1 MRELT
6 EIIRL
11 TLKEKKDVVL
21 SAVFGAVAGLTSVG
35 VFALSG
41 YMISQAALEV
51 PLYVLTI
58 MIALMKLLGILKA
71 VTRYAER
78 YYSHRAT
85 FTILANLRAS
95 IFERLETIAPTI
107 FQRYKSG
114 DLLARIVGDVESL
127 QNFFL
132 RVFYPPLVMVI
143 VFMATI
149 LFTLFYSMPT
159 GILLIVGVLLT
170 GFLIPS
176 MVTLKQRKIES
187 RVRDSRSELSAGT
200 TEFLYGFRELK
211 IHQQLSHQ
219 EEALGGASS
228 TYVEEQD
235 LESRHSLFSHTI
247 NLLVSLLITW
257 FVLVVG
263 VYAVGEGTLDG
274 VLLAML
280 VMISLTVFDEAIPM
294 ATLPY
299 HLEDSRKASKRLGE
313 IRGAELKERR
323 SEEAPDHAPSFRMEK
338 VGFTF
343 EGGERP
349 SISGVDLYI
358 PEGSKTAVIGASGSG
373 KSTLLN
379 LLLTFH
385 TPDEGQ
391 ILLDSHPLDAI
402 KQESLWQRAAVI
414 LQENHFF
421 HGSIRDNLLIAGE
434 VDDEELERVLS
445 KVKLPF
451 GLEDTV
457 TEKGGN
463 LSGGEKQ
470 RMAIA
475 RAILKGG
482 PLWIMDEPTS
492 SIDPMLEAEL
502 MDVILQEAEHS
513 TLLLISHRLTGL
525 EEMDQIVVM
534 EEGKI
539 AEIGNYRELMD
550 QKGYFYH
557 MKEIEKNVIFQ

>member
-11 TLKEKKDVVL
+11 TVKEKKDVVL

-58 MIALMKLLGILKA
+58 MIALMKLFGILKA

-95 IFERLETIAPTI
+95 IFDRLETIAPTI

-132 RVFYPPLVMVI
+132 RVFYPPLVMMV
-143 VFMATI
+143 VFIATI
-149 LFTLFYSMPT
+149 LFTLFYSVTT
-159 GILLIVGVLLT
+159 GVLLIVGVLLT

-176 MVTLKQRKIES
+176 LVSLKQRKIES
-187 RVRDSRSELSAGT
+187 RVRDSRSELSSGT

-219 EEALGGASS
+219 EETLGGASS
-228 TYVEEQD
+228 MYVKEQE

-247 NLLVSLLITW
+247 NLLVSLMITW
-257 FVLVVG
+257 LVLVLG

-313 IRGAELKERR
+313 IQGGELKGRR
-323 SEEAPDHAPSFRMEK
+323 SEEAPDHAPSFTLEK

-343 EGGERP
+343 DGGGRS
-349 SISGVDLYI
+349 SISDVDLYI
-358 PEGSKTAVIGASGSG
+358 PEGSKTAFIGASGSG
-373 KSTLLN
+373 KSTLFN
-379 LLLTFH
+379 LLLTFYS
-385 TPDEGQ
+385 PDEGQ
-391 ILLDSHPLDAI
+391 ILMDSRPIDAF
-402 KQESLWQRAAVI
+402 KRESLWQKAAVI

-434 VDDEELERVLS
+434 FGDEELQRVLS

-451 GLEDTV
+451 RLEDTV

-482 PLWIMDEPTS
+482 PLWILDEPTS

-502 MDVILQEAEHS
+502 MDVIRKESENS

-539 AEIGNYRELMD
+539 VEIGNYQELMD
-550 QKGYFYH
+550 RKGYFYH

>member
-1 MRELT
+1 
-6 EIIRL
+6 
-11 TLKEKKDVVL
+11 
-21 SAVFGAVAGLTSVG
+21 
-35 VFALSG
+35 
-41 YMISQAALEV
+41 
-51 PLYVLTI
+51 
-58 MIALMKLLGILKA
+58 MKLLGILKA
-71 VTRYAER
+71 VTKYAER

-85 FTILANLRAS
+85 FTILANLRGS
-95 IFERLETIAPTI
+95 IFDRLEAIAPTI

-132 RVFYPPLVMVI
+132 RVFYPPLVMMV
-143 VFMATI
+143 VFIATI
-149 LFTLFYSMPT
+149 LFTLFYSLAT
-159 GILLIVGVLLT
+159 GVLLIVGILLT

-176 MVTLKQRKIES
+176 LVSLKQRKIES
-187 RVRDSRSELSAGT
+187 RVRDRRSELSSGT

-211 IHQQLSHQ
+211 IHQQLSRQ
-219 EEALGGASS
+219 EETLGGASS
-228 TYVEEQD
+228 AYVKEQD
-235 LESRHSLFSHTI
+235 VESRHSLFSHTI

-257 FVLVVG
+257 LVLVLG

-313 IRGAELKERR
+313 IQGEEHKGRR
-323 SEEAPDHAPSFRMEK
+323 SEEAPDHAPSFTLEK

-343 EGGERP
+343 EGGERS

-379 LLLTFH
+379 LLLTFYS
-385 TPDEGQ
+385 PDEGQ
-391 ILLDSHPLDAI
+391 ILLDSRPIDAFNR
-402 KQESLWQRAAVI
+402 ESLWQKAAVL

-434 VDDEELERVLS
+434 FDDEELKRVLS

-451 GLEDTV
+451 GIEDTV

-482 PLWIMDEPTS
+482 PLWILDEPTS
-492 SIDPMLEAEL
+492 SIDPRLEAEL
-502 MDVILQEAEHS
+502 MDVIRKEAENS

-525 EEMDQIVVM
+525 QEMDQIVVM
-534 EEGKI
+534 EEGKMV
-539 AEIGNYRELMD
+539 EIGNYRELMD
-550 QKGYFYH
+550 RKGYFYH
-557 MKEIEKNVIFQ
+557 MKEIEKNVIF